1 MFKQTSS
8 KQSLIEVHGK
18 LIKEAPMVLI
28 MEFRQL
34 ETATKLKN
42 IFIDLTIKMFVF
54 CFRLVDG
61 ML

>member
-18 LIKEAPMVLI
+18 LIKEALMVLI

-34 ETATKLKN
+34 ETNKQTKKYIYLFKYLN
-42 IFIDLTIKMFVF
+42 GFFVSYW
-54 CFRLVDG
+54 
-61 ML
+61 